1 MHRVRF
7 VEDCIMKV
15 KVVFCL
21 LMSLQCFP
29 LFSQNIIYAN
39 LKGLMTHVG
48 DTVSVLRV
56 EKRSRNQILLTGG
69 ADYRI
74 SVGVDESSEQRL
86 KRRCFAV
93 RDSSGNLYLNCRKLR
108 YNKLRFGVW
117 FAPALQLGDQI
128 YFSAMPLGSA
138 VGSVFAND
146 DDVKLGGHIGDAIA
160 ASSLVTK
167 RVCYELDTVTGRVDF
182 VDANKM
188 SALLAPYPDL
198 LEAYVNETNLED
210 KYSFKYLLLLHA
222 KLE

>member
-1 MHRVRF
+1 
-7 VEDCIMKV
+7 MKV
-15 KVVFCL
+15 KFVFCL
-21 LMSLQCFP
+21 FMSLQCFP

-39 LKGLMTHVG
+39 LKGLMTYVG

-74 SVGVDESSEQRL
+74 SVGVDESSDQRL

-108 YNKLRFGVW
+108 YNKLRFGAW
-117 FAPALQLGDQI
+117 FAP
-128 YFSAMPLGSA
+128 AMPLGSA

-146 DDVKLGGHIGDAIA
+146 DNVKLGGHIGDAIA